1 MHLWLASV
9 FVNRTIPQRFLF
21 GAPNM
26 TMDAMLDQLQS
37 VFRDVFEDDD
47 ITIDRQT
54 SADDVEGWDSLMHV
68 SLMINVERVF
78 GVKFSTTQVASLK
91 NVGELMDL
99 IESRRAAKG
108 SGGRA

>member
-1 MHLWLASV
+1 
-9 FVNRTIPQRFLF
+9 
-21 GAPNM
+21 M

-47 ITIDRQT
+47 ITIDRHT

>member
-1 MHLWLASV
+1 
-9 FVNRTIPQRFLF
+9 
-21 GAPNM
+21 
-26 TMDAMLDQLQS
+26 MLEQLQT
-37 VFRDVFEDDD
+37 VFRDVFEDDEL
-47 ITIDRQT
+47 TINRQT
-54 SADDVEGWDSLMHV
+54 SADNVEGWDSLMHV

-99 IESRRAAKG
+99 IESRRAAKA

>member
-1 MHLWLASV
+1 
-9 FVNRTIPQRFLF
+9 
-21 GAPNM
+21 
-26 TMDAMLDQLQS
+26 MDAMLEQLQT
-37 VFRDVFEDDD
+37 VFRDVFEDDEL
-47 ITIDRQT
+47 TINRQT
-54 SADDVEGWDSLMHV
+54 SADNVEGWDSLMHV

-99 IESRRAAKG
+99 IESRRAAKA

>member
-1 MHLWLASV
+1 M
-9 FVNRTIPQRFLF
+9 TI
-21 GAPNM
+21 
-26 TMDAMLDQLQS
+26 DAMLDQLQS
-37 VFRDVFEDDD
+37 VFRDVFEDDEL
-47 ITIDRQT
+47 TIDRQT
-54 SADDVEGWDSLMHV
+54 SADNVEGWDSLMHV

>member
-1 MHLWLASV
+1 
-9 FVNRTIPQRFLF
+9 
-21 GAPNM
+21 M

-37 VFRDVFEDDD
+37 VFRDVFEDDEL
-47 ITIDRQT
+47 TINRQT
-54 SADDVEGWDSLMHV
+54 SADNVEGWDSLMHV

>member
-1 MHLWLASV
+1 
-9 FVNRTIPQRFLF
+9 
-21 GAPNM
+21 M

-37 VFRDVFEDDD
+37 VFRDVFEDDEL
-47 ITIDRQT
+47 TIDRQT

>member
-1 MHLWLASV
+1 
-9 FVNRTIPQRFLF
+9 
-21 GAPNM
+21 M
-26 TMDAMLDQLQS
+26 TLDAMLEQLQT
-37 VFRDVFEDDD
+37 VFRDVFEDDEL
-47 ITIDRQT
+47 TINRQT
-54 SADDVEGWDSLMHV
+54 SADNVEGWDSLMHV

-99 IESRRAAKG
+99 IESRRAAKA

>member
-1 MHLWLASV
+1 
-9 FVNRTIPQRFLF
+9 
-21 GAPNM
+21 M

-37 VFRDVFEDDD
+37 VFRDVFEDDEL
-47 ITIDRQT
+47 TINRQT
-54 SADDVEGWDSLMHV
+54 SADSVEGWDSLMHV

>member
-1 MHLWLASV
+1 
-9 FVNRTIPQRFLF
+9 
-21 GAPNM
+21 M

-37 VFRDVFEDDD
+37 VFRDVFEDDEL
-47 ITIDRQT
+47 TINRQT
-54 SADDVEGWDSLMHV
+54 SADNVEGWDSLMHV

-99 IESRRAAKG
+99 IESRRAA
-108 SGGRA
+108 

>member
-1 MHLWLASV
+1 M
-9 FVNRTIPQRFLF
+9 TI
-21 GAPNM
+21 
-26 TMDAMLDQLQS
+26 DAMLDQLQS
-37 VFRDVFEDDD
+37 VFRDVFEDDEL
-47 ITIDRQT
+47 TINRQT
-54 SADDVEGWDSLMHV
+54 SADNVEGWDSLMHV

-108 SGGRA
+108 SEGRA

>member
-1 MHLWLASV
+1 
-9 FVNRTIPQRFLF
+9 
-21 GAPNM
+21 M

-37 VFRDVFEDDD
+37 VFRDVFEDDEL
-47 ITIDRQT
+47 TINRLT
-54 SADDVEGWDSLMHV
+54 SADNVEGWDSLMHV